1 MSGWL
6 IILTGIIYAYVA
18 FDQAIQGSMLE
29 GIKSGDK
36 LWLNIKLLMYKLI

>member
-18 FDQAIQGSMLE
+18 FDQAIQGSSQGSSLE
-29 GIKSGDK
+29 INYG
-36 LWLNIKLLMYKLI
+36 